1 MVTLDWEQFTVSN
14 DEWKMLCL
22 HQSVSRSIIALSW
35 NQPAFGKGSSQLSSG
50 VITSS
55 LAPNW
60 SQRTGLWETGF
71 HIVTFLKCI
80 VGKVGIW
87 QFGIDL
93 SLDIT
98 KHVCGFALL
107 PKLHVS

>member
-22 HQSVSRSIIALSW
+22 QQSVSKSIIALSW

-60 SQRTGLWETGF
+60 SQRTGLWEIGF
-71 HIVTFLKCI
+71 HIVAFLKHI
-80 VGKVGIW
+80 LGKVGIW

-93 SLDIT
+93 SLDVSG
-98 KHVCGFALL
+98 HVCGFTSL
-107 PKLHVS
+107 PKLHLS